1 MKTIKITTLATLLI
15 IVFVAAMCRKYDN
28 AHEYIT
34 IINKSHEKIVYQ
46 EWVENITTLSSLR
59 CYEHGFISIAIQA
72 DSFRYCESPIR
83 PSGWEYYLDKGQIL
97 NIMIGSGK
105 AYDQYRAEP
114 CDTFQKYVP
123 VLHQYL
129 LTLEDLNRMNW
140 TVVYPPEE

>member
-1 MKTIKITTLATLLI
+1 MKIIKIITIAVLLVI
-15 IVFVAAMCRKYDN
+15 IFTASMCRKYDN

-34 IINKSHEKIVYQ
+34 IINKTHENIVYQ
-46 EWVENITTLSSLR
+46 YWLESTETSFR
-59 CYEHGFISIAIQA
+59 CYDDRSLAVYGIKA

-97 NIMIGSGK
+97 NIMIGSWYM
-105 AYDQYRAEP
+105 YDQYHKES
-114 CDTFQKYVP
+114 CDTFHKYVP

-129 LTLEDLNRMNW
+129 LTLEDLEQMNW